1 PPAVHSWIHGCRSKT
16 VSLGTAIFLSALI
29 LGAVALYGLT
39 MDRWDWGRLG
49 KAFADFGRMLLIL
62 GALILLIK
70 SISRVVSLATPIASS
85 NIPQTANE
93 KAAPGP
99 NANRPRTT

>member
-1 PPAVHSWIHGCRSKT
+1 M
-16 VSLGTAIFLSALI
+16 SLGTAIFLSALI

-62 GALILLIK
+62 GALIVFAL
-70 SISRVVSLATPIASS
+70 VVNQIMGKGEHGPWEDF
-85 NIPQTANE
+85 QR
-93 KAAPGP
+93 AAP
-99 NANRPRTT
+99 NVR

>member
-1 PPAVHSWIHGCRSKT
+1 MT
-16 VSLGTAIFLSALI
+16 VGTAIFLSAVI

-62 GALILLIK
+62 GALIILAL
-70 SISRVVSLATPIASS
+70 VVNQIDFKGRFIGYTYCEVQPTSPDC
-85 NIPQTANE
+85 
-93 KAAPGP
+93 K
-99 NANRPRTT
+99 